1 MQTHEIRERFTQH
14 FVDAGHTEV
23 PSASLIL
30 DDPTLLFVNA
40 GMVPFK
46 PYFLGQQNPP
56 FPNGTATSIQKC
68 VRTLDIEE
76 VGITTRH
83 NTFFQMAGNFS
94 FGQYFKEGAI
104 THAWKLLTGKVE
116 EGGYGLDPQR
126 LWVTVYLD
134 DDEAADIWHEKI
146 GIPKE
151 RIQRLGMADNYW
163 SMGIPGPCGPC
174 SEIYYDRGPE
184 YGQEGGPIADDNRY
198 MEIWNLV
205 FMQNERGEGT
215 GKDSFEILGP
225 LPKKNI
231 DTGMGV
237 ERVACILQGVDN
249 VYETDLLRPVINV
262 AEELTGTKYGADHQS
277 DIRFRVIADH
287 SRTGMMLILDGVTP
301 GNEGRGYI
309 LRRLL
314 RRIIRSA
321 RLLGAQGK
329 TMEAFMNSI
338 MDTMTPSF
346 PEIATNRE
354 RIVRVAVAEER
365 AFLKTLESGTHLFEN
380 AAAEAQDAGRKSL
393 SGSQAFTLHDTYGFP
408 IDLTLEMAAE
418 AGLEVDTEGF
428 EKLMGEQRARA
439 KADSK
444 AKKHGHTDLSV
455 YREFVDNHPTE
466 FTGFDELETTS
477 SVIGLV
483 KDGESINQAQ
493 EGEQVEVILEATPMY
508 AEAGGQ
514 LGDRG
519 VIRAGETLLQVND
532 VQKIGKKLWVHKATV
547 TNGGLDVGS
556 TVTAEV
562 DHKWRHGAR
571 QAHSATHLIHAALRE
586 VLGPTAVQAG
596 SMNRP
601 GYLRFDFNYTEQLTP
616 EQLADIERITNQ
628 AVDIDWDV
636 NTIETTLDEAKAMGA
651 MALFGENYGERVRV
665 VEIGG
670 PFSMEL
676 CGGTHVKHSSQIGP
690 VAVLGEASVGSG
702 VRRIEAYSGMDSFQ
716 YLSKEA
722 ALASGLAA
730 SMKTPTEQLPDRI
743 AALTEKL
750 KAAEKQIAQL
760 HQQQLAAETAGLV
773 NQAVDINGLK
783 VLCTLLPEGT
793 KGGDLRKVATDLRG
807 RFGQDAAVLVL
818 ATKDGAKVPFI
829 VAATKAA
836 VDQGV
841 KAGDLINVLGE
852 YIGGRGGGKPDMA
865 QGSGSNAE
873 GLDAGFNAVKDTL
886 QNLGR

>member
-262 AEELTGTKYGADHQS
+262 AEELTGTKYGSDHQS

-380 AAAEAQDAGRKSL
+380 AAAEAQDAGCKSL

-455 YREFVDNHPTE
+455 YRDFVDNHPTE

-760 HQQQLAAETAGLV
+760 HQQQLAAQTAGLV